1 MIQEIKQ
8 IKGQNLIDLE
18 LTPYNFVMSL
28 TELDDNDD
36 EAIIDKVKEY
46 LQLSKIDVPSNNYY
60 VVGVWQYMINQLTKL
75 MDLRKNLSDD
85 TPNVDLIQAGAHMLQ
100 NLGYMVELMQLAQG
114 DYIKALQLAELPY
127 HQIYWLSYYTKV
139 NNTITENYRKIIEK
153 KK

>member
-1 MIQEIKQ
+1 MIQEITK

-18 LTPYNFVMSL
+18 LMPYRYVMSL
-28 TELDDNDD
+28 TELDNDD
-36 EAIIDKVKEY
+36 ETMIIQKVKEY
-46 LQLSKIDVPSNNYY
+46 LTLSSIEIPSNDSY
-60 VVGVWQYMINQLTKL
+60 VVGVWQYMINQLSKL
-75 MDLRKNLSDD
+75 MDLRKNLSDEI
-85 TPNVDLIQAGAHMLQ
+85 PNVDLIQAGAHMLQ

-127 HQIYWLSYYTKV
+127 HQIYWLSFYTKT